1 MSHRLALR
9 AAGALVL
16 LLAGVASAQ
25 RFVPGPDPEHPRVK
39 YADSL
44 ESVNDRCIV
53 AKRKLSRTIRPVYVN
68 LRPVGFC

>member
-1 MSHRLALR
+1 MSHRLAVR
-9 AAGALVL
+9 AASALIL

-25 RFVPGPDPEHPRVK
+25 RLVPGTDPEHPRVK

-53 AKRKLSRTIRPVYVN
+53 AKRTLSRTVRPIYVN
-68 LRPVGFC
+68 LRPIGFC